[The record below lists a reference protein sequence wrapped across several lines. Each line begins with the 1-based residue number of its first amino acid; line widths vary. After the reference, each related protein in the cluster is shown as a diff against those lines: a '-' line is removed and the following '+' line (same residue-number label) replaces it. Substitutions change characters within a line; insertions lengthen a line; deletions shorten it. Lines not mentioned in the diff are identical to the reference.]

1 MKYSIIT
8 VNYNNRE
15 GLQRTIE
22 SVIAQTFRDFEFIV
36 IDGGSTDGS
45 ADVLRQYDKDITYWV
60 SEKDSGIY
68 NAMNKGIRRATGDY
82 LNFMNSGDCFY
93 NEEVLQRVSQVVGN
107 ASQRCIVGEASQ
119 RCRPYDI
126 IVGRDYHYSQQL
138 HQGHASI
145 QPPRVTMMHFF
156 VATLD
161 HQSSFIRRELFDHS
175 PYREDFRL
183 VSDWIFFTEQIV
195 SKGRSVQFI
204 PDIVCRR
211 EEGGLSDQQRE
222 RNRKEI
228 NQWLHQYLPQGV
240 YDDYATLAQLD
251 KTSLYRLFDICEN
264 DKKRKALTWCI
275 KIINKLIS

>member
-15 GLQRTIE
+15 GLRRTIE

-45 ADVLRQYDKDITYWV
+45 TDVLREYDEYISYWV

-68 NAMNKGIRRATGDY
+68 NGMNKGIARATGNY

-93 NEEVLQRVSQVVGN
+93 DANVLQHVTDQ
-107 ASQRCIVGEASQ
+107 IVGDTSKHCSNA
-119 RCRPYDI
+119 DI
-126 IVGRDYHYSQQL
+126 IVGRDYHYSEALQ
-138 HQGHASI
+138 QGHASV

-161 HQSSFIRRELFDHS
+161 HQSSFIRRELFDSS
-175 PYREDFRL
+175 PYQEDFRL
-183 VSDWIFFTEQIV
+183 VSDWIFFTEKIV
-195 SKGRSVQFI
+195 GEGRSVKFI

-211 EEGGLSDQQRE
+211 EEGGLSEQQQE

-228 NQWLHQYLPQGV
+228 NQFLHQYLPQGV

-251 KTSLYRLFDICEN
+251 KTTLYRFFDICDN
-264 DKKRKALTWCI
+264 TKKRKALIWCI
-275 KIINKLIS
+275 KLINKFI